1 MSNVL
6 NWLGTLVAVYGGGIV
21 GAAVSAIYFTRAA
34 NAPLQSVRI
43 LSSAFGIS
51 LAFML
56 ATATFFWPEQYR
68 YKAAGVQA
76 YYWLQLVPLVLLT
89 LCISK
94 YPGPRKL
101 HYLLV
106 PLGLLAWL
114 WSFATGWL
122 FVAWG
127 VGVASIQPV
136 SPNPSIE
143 RTSQRPLRAL
153 CAAAHVER

>member
-34 NAPLQSVRI
+34 NAQLQSVRI

-76 YYWLQLVPLVLLT
+76 YYWLQLVPLVATHSLHLE
-89 LCISK
+89 I
-94 YPGPRKL
+94 PGGP
-101 HYLLV
+101 
-106 PLGLLAWL
+106 
-114 WSFATGWL
+114 
-122 FVAWG
+122 
-127 VGVASIQPV
+127 
-136 SPNPSIE
+136 
-143 RTSQRPLRAL
+143 
-153 CAAAHVER
+153 